1 MSPLLAFTGLQVQR
15 LTDLSPRVLRYW
27 EETGVFKASYVD
39 ERPRRPYRR
48 IYTFRDLVSLRT
60 LALLRKRVPLD
71 ELRRLGEYLSA
82 HYEAPWAELRF
93 GVAGRRIV
101 FPDPVTGEWV
111 VARPRGQTVIP
122 IMIEE
127 IARTTAAET
136 ATLRDRRPEQIGKLA
151 RHRHVAHNSWVID
164 GTRIPTS
171 AVWHFHEAGY
181 DTNGIIREYPD
192 LTAADVEAA
201 LAHERRA
208 RGLIAA

>member
-1 MSPLLAFTGLQVQR
+1 MTPLLAFTGPQVQR
-15 LTDLSPRVLRYW
+15 LTGLSQRVLRYW
-27 EETGVFKASYVD
+27 ESTNVFRASYVD
-39 ERPRRPYRR
+39 DRPRRPYRR

-60 LALLRKRVPLD
+60 LALLRKKVSLN
-71 ELRRLGEYLSA
+71 ELRRVGKYLSD

-93 GVAGRRIV
+93 GVAGRKIV
-101 FPDPVTGEWV
+101 FPDPVTGQWV
-111 VARPRGQTVIP
+111 VSRPEGQTVMP
-122 IMIEE
+122 VLVER
-127 IARTTAAET
+127 IAQTTEAEA
-136 ATLRDRRPEQIGKLA
+136 ATLRQRRPDQIGNVA

-171 AVWHFHEAGY
+171 AIWHFHEEGY
-181 DTNGIIREYPD
+181 DTDGIIREYPD